1 MKKYLLIDDE
11 DIFNFIHSEVL
22 RMNDAEDEV
31 DMFTSAKEALEYIE
45 RILGDKGKL
54 PDVIFLDIRMPE
66 MNGFEFLDELMK
78 FGLKTFENIKIFML
92 SSSIDDRDT
101 EKAMTYPFV
110 KGFKGKPLSEEII
123 KEINGK

>member
-78 FGLKTFENIKIFML
+78 FGLKTFENTKIFML

>member
-22 RMNDAEDEV
+22 RMNDAEDEI
-31 DMFTSAKEALEYIE
+31 DMFTSAKEALDYIE
-45 RILGDKGKL
+45 NILENKGKL

-78 FGLKTFENIKIFML
+78 LGLKTFENTKIFML